1 MTLYRPRNAARFK
14 AKFLPAEREFRQSEV
29 GILVVKSATY
39 GESFLRLKLSFSM
52 RGLKLEKSFS

>member
-29 GILVVKSATY
+29 GNVVVKSATY

-52 RGLKLEKSFS
+52 RVEA

>member
-1 MTLYRPRNAARFK
+1 MTLYRPRNASRFK
-14 AKFLPAEREFRQSEV
+14 AKFLPAEREFRQSE
-29 GILVVKSATY
+29 VKSATY

>member
-14 AKFLPAEREFRQSEV
+14 AKCLPEREFRQNEV
-29 GILVVKSATY
+29 QNMVVKSATY